1 MVRKAEELCAK
12 NGWFLCHQFENEA
25 KRVAVRNEISTFL
38 VDGGLSR
45 YPDSLVDFL
54 TAGSFTKKRR
64 ARRLL
69 QTLRPLARS

>member
-38 VDGGLSR
+38 VDGGLAI
-45 YPDSLVDFL
+45 P
-54 TAGSFTKKRR
+54 
-64 ARRLL
+64 
-69 QTLRPLARS
+69 

>member
-38 VDGGLSR
+38 VDGVSR
-45 YPDSLVDFL
+45 DNL
-54 TAGSFTKKRR
+54 THWLISSQ
-64 ARRLL
+64 LEV
-69 QTLRPLARS
+69 P